1 MNPEPIAESPLAGI
15 EEEMAA
21 LLKGKVPTNAIA
33 YRAFEFSEHI
43 RPRLVSAGFDA
54 RFCVDAITPTDAR
67 SREQHKAKKL
77 VEKRLRNEGAII
89 ALCGERGLGKT
100 TIAAQIAC
108 RIAWED
114 WQSVFEH
121 ADGKRDGVFLRTMT
135 YKKLTGIVSKLKALY
150 GDFGTI
156 EAERL
161 EALAQHY
168 ATVNLLVIDEL
179 QECGDD
185 SRHKDRILT
194 DIIDRRY
201 AGLRDTILITNQTA
215 HEFQSTTNASIL
227 SRLNEHGEV
236 IVCKWESFR

>member
-1 MNPEPIAESPLAGI
+1 MVGEQLYYDLTVPESGNYWAQGI
-15 EEEMAA
+15 WNHN
-21 LLKGKVPTNAIA
+21 T
-33 YRAFEFSEHI
+33 
-43 RPRLVSAGFDA
+43 
-54 RFCVDAITPTDAR
+54 
-67 SREQHKAKKL
+67 
-77 VEKRLRNEGAII
+77 
-89 ALCGERGLGKT
+89 GKT
-100 TIAAQIAC
+100 TMSAQIAC

-194 DIIDRRY
+194 DLIDRRY

-215 HEFQSTTNASIL
+215 QEFQSTTNASIL

-236 IVCKWESFR
+236 IICRWGSFR

>member
-1 MNPEPIAESPLAGI
+1 
-15 EEEMAA
+15 MAA
-21 LLKGKVPTNAIA
+21 LLEGKQPTEATA

-43 RPRLVSAGFDA
+43 RPRLVLSGFDA
-54 RFCVDAITPTDAR
+54 RFCVDLLPPADAR
-67 SREQHKAKKL
+67 SKEQYKAKKL

-108 RIAWED
+108 RMIWED
-114 WQSVFEH
+114 WQSVFDRM
-121 ADGKRDGVFLRTMT
+121 DGKRDTVLHRTIQ
-135 YKKLTGIVSKLKALY
+135 YKKLTGIVSRLKALY

-156 EAERL
+156 DADRL
-161 EALAQHY
+161 ESLAQHY

-194 DIIDRRY
+194 DLIDRRY
-201 AGLRDTILITNQTA
+201 AGKRDTILITNQTA
-215 HEFQSTTNASIL
+215 KEFQTTTNASIL
-227 SRLNEHGEV
+227 SRLNEHGGV
-236 IVCKWESFR
+236 IVCKWESFRQ